1 MANNHRKPFQLRFM
15 SESVFSNQ
23 GLYSGNNFPNALDF
37 IVRSIVRQMINTAL
51 PVMVETVFPG
61 DENAAGYVQCLPL
74 VMPRDPKGNSI
85 QTVSIPKLPFYRL
98 YAGRAAII
106 CDPVPGDVG
115 LAVFAQ
121 QDSSRVKKG
130 TSEPQSAGS
139 FRCFDMSDGFYL
151 GGFYNGNGDTNI
163 IFDQQGN
170 ITINAPT
177 AQTINT
183 ETATVNSK
191 TSTINA
197 EQKVTVNSPLSE
209 FTGDVTI
216 QKALTVLGGAA
227 ISGGSG
233 ASVEGNMA
241 ITNGDVT
248 ADAISL
254 KQHTHTCP
262 DGKTGPAE

>member
-1 MANNHRKPFQLRFM
+1 M
-15 SESVFSNQ
+15 SDSVYTNK
-23 GLYSGNNFPNALDF
+23 GLYSQNNLPNAMDY
-37 IVRSIVRQMINTAL
+37 IARSIIKQMINTAI
-51 PVMVETVFPG
+51 PVVVEQVMPG

-74 VMPRDPKGNSI
+74 VMPRDAQNNSI
-85 QTVSIPKLPFYRL
+85 QTVSIPRLPFYRM
-98 YAGRAAII
+98 YAGRAAIV
-106 CDPVPGDVG
+106 CDPVVGDVG

-216 QKALTVLGGAA
+216 QKSLTVTGGAA

>member
-1 MANNHRKPFQLRFM
+1 
-15 SESVFSNQ
+15 
-23 GLYSGNNFPNALDF
+23 
-37 IVRSIVRQMINTAL
+37 MINTAL
-51 PVMVETVFPG
+51 PVIVETVFPG
-61 DENAAGYVQCLPL
+61 DQNAAGYVQCLPL

-98 YAGRAAII
+98 YAGRAAIV
-106 CDPVPGDVG
+106 CDPVPGDIG

-121 QDSSRVKKG
+121 QDSSRVKTG
-130 TSEPQSAGS
+130 TKEPQSAGS

-151 GGFYNGNGDTNI
+151 GGFFNGNGDTNI

-183 ETATVNSK
+183 ETATVNTK

-197 EQKVTVNSPLSE
+197 EKKVTVNSPLSE

-262 DGKTGPAE
+262 QGGKTGPAE